1 MSECFL
7 YCGRMVPKDGFR
19 AFVYSKNGEQKL
31 VNSYAEFEQSVSSG
45 IWLPQK
51 PATEVAKPKKKGRE

>member
-1 MSECFL
+1 
-7 YCGRMVPKDGFR
+7 MVPKDGFR